1 MSLDAELDT
10 WRREWQSE
18 KSAVPDLAAKVRRH
32 SRFMRIM
39 LAADVLVTVVIGGGT
54 IVWAVRSS
62 ETDVMVLAGATW
74 FFLAIAWVFG
84 TINLKGCWAPA
95 ALNASAFLDLSIRR
109 CRHSIATSR
118 LGAIL
123 YCSELL
129 FCLMWIYRHKHA
141 VSPEEFLTS
150 PSVAV
155 VWIFTAGF
163 AVLLFWY
170 QRRKQAELAY
180 LLKLQSGARC
190 MTSLAPDSQV

>member
-62 ETDVMVLAGATW
+62 EPDVIVLAGATW
-74 FFLAIAWVFG
+74 LFLAIAWAFAW
-84 TINLKGCWAPA
+84 INRRGCWAPA

-109 CRHSIATSR
+109 CRGGIAASR
-118 LGAIL
+118 FGAIL

-129 FCLMWIYRHKHA
+129 FCLMWIYRRKHA
-141 VSPEEFLTS
+141 LSPGEFLTS

-155 VWIFTAGF
+155 VWIFTVAF
-163 AVLLFWY
+163 VVLLLWY
-170 QRRKQAELAY
+170 RRRKQAELAY
-180 LLKLQSGARC
+180 LLELQSGAKR